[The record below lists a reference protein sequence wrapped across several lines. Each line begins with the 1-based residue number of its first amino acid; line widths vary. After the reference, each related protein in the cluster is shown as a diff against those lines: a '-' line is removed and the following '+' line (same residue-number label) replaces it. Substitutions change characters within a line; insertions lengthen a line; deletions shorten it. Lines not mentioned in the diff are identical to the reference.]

1 MRGRAPV
8 MVAALLASV
17 AGLPGVG
24 CRTEYVDRDGTDLA
38 VSPDRINLQDWTAL
52 AERLVQDLVASGAL
66 GLYGNGGRPAALLI
80 NPVQNQT
87 GESIDPEAITKL
99 VRVRLL
105 ATGKAQV
112 ITGNSVG
119 GAAEDPI
126 VAQSASRRSLAAGL
140 EDPLEG
146 VPDLSA
152 RLRLFR
158 DQVRVDGKTQSG
170 YFLQM
175 TLSDT
180 ATQRAVWEGEVS
192 IVKRGSRTTIGT
204 R

>member
-1 MRGRAPV
+1 VKARTLV
-8 MVAALLASV
+8 TVLAVLVSV
-17 AGLPGVG
+17 TVLPGTG

-52 AERLVQDLVASGAL
+52 AERLVQDLVTSGVL
-66 GLYGNGGRPAALLI
+66 GRYGNDGRPAAMLV

-87 GESIDPEAITKL
+87 GENIDPEAITKL
-99 VRVRLL
+99 MRVRLL
-105 ATGKAQV
+105 ATGKVQV
-112 ITGNSVG
+112 ITGNSVA

-146 VPDLSA
+146 IPDLSA

-158 DQVRVDGKTQSG
+158 DQVRVDDKTQSG

-180 ATQRAVWEGEVS
+180 ATQRAVWEGEIS